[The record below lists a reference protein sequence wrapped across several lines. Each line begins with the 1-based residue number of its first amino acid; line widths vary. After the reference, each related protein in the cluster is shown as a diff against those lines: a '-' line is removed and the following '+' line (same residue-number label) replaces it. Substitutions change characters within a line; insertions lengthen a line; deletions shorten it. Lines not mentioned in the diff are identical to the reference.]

1 MSCTQRRYDTPHLL
15 SVYVLNAFQ
24 IGAGLYLGQLVLNY
38 AWMPL
43 FFSFFRPVEATLDIV
58 SLTGLVGTLAYT
70 WSEVDETAAWILAP
84 YLAWLG
90 FATYLS
96 VRT

>member
-1 MSCTQRRYDTPHLL
+1 MRRRYGASHLL
-15 SVYVLNAFQ
+15 SVYVLNALKV
-24 IGAGLYLGQLVLNY
+24 GAGLYLGQLVLNY

-43 FFSFFRPVEATLDIV
+43 FFHFFRPIEATMDIV
-58 SLTGLVGTLAYT
+58 ALTGLVAALGHI
-70 WSEVDETAAWILAP
+70 WHQVDETAGLIMLP

-96 VRT
+96 VRTQF